1 MSSRRRCACRAA
13 ARRRSEAAM
22 TALRGAGL
30 ADLPAMAAL
39 HAAAFPPGD
48 RWGEDAL
55 RLMLEMP
62 GAFGLLVAAEEDAP
76 PAGFILL
83 RVAADESEIL
93 TLAVHPAA
101 RRQGLGLAL
110 LETAMA
116 AALARGAARLFLEVS
131 VANDGARAL
140 YAAAGFAEA
149 GRRRRYYP
157 DGSDA
162 LVLSRGL
169 CAA

>member
-1 MSSRRRCACRAA
+1 MA
-13 ARRRSEAAM
+13 
-22 TALRGAGL
+22 ALRGAGR

-39 HAAAFPPGD
+39 HACAFPPAD
-48 RWGEDAL
+48 RWGEEAL

-62 GAFGLLVAAEEDAP
+62 GAFGLLVAAGEEAP
-76 PAGFILL
+76 PAGFILI
-83 RVAADESEIL
+83 RVAADEAEVL

-101 RRQGLGLAL
+101 RRQGLGLVL

-116 AALARGAARLFLEVS
+116 AALAQGAARLFLEVS
-131 VANDGARAL
+131 VANEGAQAL
-140 YAAAGFAEA
+140 YAAAGFTEA

-162 LVLSRGL
+162 LVLSRAL